1 MGRVTKQQETEPW
14 KVRLKGRVE
23 TMKKKVKLSEEW
35 NGHAAGTVLEV
46 DAATFAKIVEEGAG
60 KEYTEAADTE
70 SKAFAAIQKG
80 MIDKAMDAV
89 GGAVEAKLKEMA
101 SDPSKMI
108 HISVKDK
115 SDDDPT
121 FGYLPGNTKTK
132 SQLLED
138 AEGKGGVHFAFGRF
152 AVDVKKATEGGRMSE
167 TLMKCK
173 ERSDKMVTKA
183 AGDGLLAG
191 DDESGGY
198 LIFSA
203 ASAMIQSAALESAIV
218 RPRANKVTM
227 GTQLLRI
234 PYLRDLD
241 HSSGT
246 VYGGI
251 KIYFDDENAEGTA
264 SKPKLEMLEFK
275 LKKMTAM
282 GYASEEWIK
291 WSPVSLGS
299 WLIPKFGEATGFK
312 EDLCFLGGPGA
323 SQPLGIRNAPCK
335 IQVAFEDGQDASTF
349 VLENSTAMFSR
360 LKFKNA
366 SKVCWIMNQTV
377 FPQLPLFN
385 VTVSAGG
392 SAVFTNS
399 VLGAPGQSLWGY
411 PIVWTEK
418 VPALGT
424 AGCVMLVDFSDYTV
438 ADDQGGPAIAQS
450 IHLKFDLGQT
460 AFRMTKYIDGQNES
474 VAAMTPVYGSTLS
487 PVVEFKATA

>member
-1 MGRVTKQQETEPW
+1 
-14 KVRLKGRVE
+14 
-23 TMKKKVKLSEEW
+23 MKKKVKLNKSW
-35 NGHAAGTVLEV
+35 MGHAEGTILEV
-46 DAATFAKIVEEGAG
+46 DEATLKSIQDDKAGEVYDDSLDVKLEAATK
-60 KEYTEAADTE
+60 
-70 SKAFAAIQKG
+70 SMQ
-80 MIDKAMDAV
+80 DKVTVA
-89 GGAVEAKLKEMA
+89 AVEAVEKKLKEMA
-101 SDPSKMI
+101 EGKSKMI
-108 HISVKDK
+108 HISVKDN

-121 FGYLPGNTKTK
+121 FGYLPGCTK
-132 SQLLED
+132 SAKDLSKDE
-138 AEGKGGVHFAFGRF
+138 VSFAFGRF
-152 AVDVKKATEGGRMSE
+152 AVDVQKAARGGRE
-167 TLMKCK
+167 PEQLMKCR
-173 ERSDKMVTKA
+173 ERSEKMVTKA

-203 ASAMIQSAALESAIV
+203 ASAMIQAASLENAIV
-218 RPRANKVTM
+218 RPRANRVTM
-227 GTQLLRI
+227 ATQLLRI

-241 HSSGT
+241 HSTGT
-246 VYGGI
+246 VFGGI

-264 SKPKLEMLEFK
+264 SKPKLEMIEFK

-299 WLIPKFGEATGFK
+299 WLIPKFGEAVGFK

-323 SQPLGIRNAPCK
+323 SQPLGIRNAGCK
-335 IQVAFEDGQDASTF
+335 IQVAFEAGQDASTF
-349 VLENSTAMFSR
+349 VLENSTAMFAR

-366 SKVCWIMNQTV
+366 AKVASVMNQTV

-385 VTVSAGG
+385 IQSGTGS

-411 PIVWTEK
+411 PTVWTEK

-438 ADDQGGPAIAQS
+438 ADDQSGPEVAQS

-474 VAAMTPVYGSTLS
+474 ATAMTPVYGSTLS

>member
-1 MGRVTKQQETEPW
+1 
-14 KVRLKGRVE
+14 
-23 TMKKKVKLSEEW
+23 MKRKVKIVKEW
-35 NGHAAGTVLEV
+35 NGHSIDTVLEV
-46 DAATFAKIVEEGAG
+46 DEKTFASILEDKAG
-60 KEYTEAADTE
+60 VEYTDTKAEDFATVQKSMITKATDAA
-70 SKAFAAIQKG
+70 
-80 MIDKAMDAV
+80 V
-89 GGAVEAKLKEMA
+89 VAVEAKLKEMA
-101 SDPSKMI
+101 SDTSKMI
-108 HISVKDK
+108 HISVKDR

-121 FGYLPGNTKTK
+121 FGYLPDNAK
-132 SQLLED
+132 SQKDLSKNEV
-138 AEGKGGVHFAFGRF
+138 AFAFGRF
-152 AVDVKKATEGGRMSE
+152 AVDVQKAARGGRESE
-167 TLMKCK
+167 VLMKCR
-173 ERSDKMVTKA
+173 ERSEKLVTKA
-183 AGDGLLAG
+183 AGDGMIVG
-191 DDESGGY
+191 GDESGGY

-203 ASAMIQSAALESAIV
+203 ASAMIQASSLEASIV

-227 GTQLLRI
+227 ATQLLRI
-234 PYLRDLD
+234 PYLRDTD
-241 HSSGT
+241 HSTGT

-299 WLIPKFGEATGFK
+299 WLIPKFGEAVGFK
-312 EDLCFLGGPGA
+312 EDLCFLGGPGGA
-323 SQPLGIRNAPCK
+323 QPLGIRNAPGK
-335 IQVAFEDGQDASTF
+335 IQIAFETAQDASTF
-349 VLENSTAMFSR
+349 VLENSTNMFAR
-360 LKFKNA
+360 LKFKKA
-366 SKVCWIMNQTV
+366 GSVCWVMNQTV

-385 VTVSAGG
+385 IQSGTGS

-424 AGCVMLVDFSDYTV
+424 AGCVLLTDFSDYTI
-438 ADDQGGPAIAQS
+438 ADDQSGPEIAQS

-474 VAAMTPVYGSTLS
+474 ATAVTPAYGSTLS
-487 PVVEFKATA
+487 PVIEFKATA

>member
-1 MGRVTKQQETEPW
+1 
-14 KVRLKGRVE
+14 
-23 TMKKKVKLSEEW
+23 MKKKVKLSKEW

-46 DAATFAKIVEEGAG
+46 DAATFAKILDEEAG
-60 KEYTEAADTE
+60 TEYKEEEAEKSFLAVQKSMIT
-70 SKAFAAIQKG
+70 KATDAA
-80 MIDKAMDAV
+80 V
-89 GGAVEAKLKEMA
+89 TAVEAKLKEMA
-101 SDPSKMI
+101 SDTTKMI
-108 HISVKDK
+108 HISVKDR

-121 FGYLPGNTKTK
+121 GGYLPGNTKNK
-132 SQLLED
+132 AQLLAD
-138 AEGKGGVHFAFGRF
+138 KEGKSAVNFAFGRF
-152 AVDVKKATEGGRMSE
+152 AVDVQKATRGGRE
-167 TLMKCK
+167 PEQLMKCR
-173 ERSDKMVTKA
+173 ERSEKLITKA
-183 AGDGLLAG
+183 AGDGMLAG
-191 DDESGGY
+191 DDEAGGY

-203 ASAMIQSAALESAIV
+203 ASAMIQAAALENAIV
-218 RPRANKVTM
+218 RPRANSVTM

-234 PYLRDLD
+234 PYLRDTD
-241 HSSGT
+241 HSTGT
-246 VYGGI
+246 VFGGI
-251 KIYFDDENAEGTA
+251 KIYFDDENSEGTA
-264 SKPKLEMLEFK
+264 SKPKLEQLEFK

-299 WLIPKFGEATGFK
+299 WLIPKFGEAIGFK
-312 EDLCFLGGPGA
+312 EDLTFLGGKGA

-335 IQVAFEDGQDASTF
+335 IQIAFESGQDASTF
-349 VLENSTAMFSR
+349 VLENSTNMFAR
-360 LKFKNA
+360 LKFRNA
-366 SKVCWIMNQTV
+366 AKVAWVMNQTV

-424 AGCVMLVDFSDYTV
+424 AGCVLLVDFSDYTI
-438 ADDQGGPAIAQS
+438 ADDQGGPEIAQS

-460 AFRMTKYIDGQNES
+460 AFRMTKYIDGQNETVS
-474 VAAMTPVYGSTLS
+474 AMTPAYGSTLS

>member
-1 MGRVTKQQETEPW
+1 MKRKCKITK
-14 KVRLKGRVE
+14 
-23 TMKKKVKLSEEW
+23 EW
-35 NGHAAGTVLEV
+35 NGHAVDTVLEV
-46 DAATFAKIVEEGAG
+46 DEKTFASILEDKAG
-60 KEYTEAADTE
+60 VEYTDTKSE
-70 SKAFAAIQKG
+70 DFAAVQKS
-80 MIDKAMDAV
+80 MITKATDAAV
-89 GGAVEAKLKEMA
+89 VAVEAKLKEMA
-101 SDPSKMI
+101 SDTSKMI
-108 HISVKDK
+108 HISVKDR

-121 FGYLPGNTKTK
+121 FGYLPDNAKCQK
-132 SQLLED
+132 DLSKNEV
-138 AEGKGGVHFAFGRF
+138 AFAFGRF
-152 AVDVKKATEGGRMSE
+152 AVDVQKAARGGRESE
-167 TLMKCK
+167 VLMKCR
-173 ERSDKMVTKA
+173 ERSEKLVTKA
-183 AGDGLLAG
+183 AGDGMIVG
-191 DDESGGY
+191 GDESGGY

-203 ASAMIQSAALESAIV
+203 ASAMIQAASLEASIV

-227 GTQLLRI
+227 ATQLLRI
-234 PYLRDLD
+234 PYLRDTD
-241 HSSGT
+241 HSTGT

-299 WLIPKFGEATGFK
+299 WLIPKFGEAVGFK
-312 EDLCFLGGPGA
+312 EDLCFLGGPGGA
-323 SQPLGIRNAPCK
+323 QPLGIRNAPGK
-335 IQVAFEDGQDASTF
+335 IQIAFETDQDATTF
-349 VLENSTAMFSR
+349 VLENSTNMFAR
-360 LKFKNA
+360 LKFKKA
-366 SKVCWIMNQTV
+366 GSVCWVMNQTV

-385 VTVSAGG
+385 IQSGTGS

-424 AGCVMLVDFSDYTV
+424 AGCVLLTDFSDYTI
-438 ADDQGGPAIAQS
+438 ADDQSGPEIAQS

-474 VAAMTPVYGSTLS
+474 ATAMTPAYGSTLS
-487 PVVEFKATA
+487 PVIEFKATA

>member
-1 MGRVTKQQETEPW
+1 
-14 KVRLKGRVE
+14 
-23 TMKKKVKLSEEW
+23 MKKKVKLSKEW

-46 DAATFAKIVEEGAG
+46 DEATFAKILDEEAG
-60 KEYTEAADTE
+60 TEYKEEEAEKSFLAVQKSMIT
-70 SKAFAAIQKG
+70 KATDAA
-80 MIDKAMDAV
+80 V
-89 GGAVEAKLKEMA
+89 TAVEAKLKEMA

-152 AVDVKKATEGGRMSE
+152 AVDVKRATEGGRMSE

-183 AGDGLLAG
+183 AGDGMLAG

-203 ASAMIQSAALESAIV
+203 ASAMIQSAALENSIV

-335 IQVAFEDGQDASTF
+335 IQVAFESGQDASTF

-366 SKVCWIMNQTV
+366 SKVCWVMNQTV

-385 VTVSAGG
+385 VLMSTGTETAPTVSHSSEPSLKYSLYLPPSMAVTFIRAAIT
-392 SAVFTNS
+392 SAFSPGANTATFFT
-399 VLGAPGQSLWGY
+399 
-411 PIVWTEK
+411 
-418 VPALGT
+418 
-424 AGCVMLVDFSDYTV
+424 
-438 ADDQGGPAIAQS
+438 
-450 IHLKFDLGQT
+450 
-460 AFRMTKYIDGQNES
+460 
-474 VAAMTPVYGSTLS
+474 GSTVDS
-487 PVVEFKATA
+487 VFFFAIVPSVE

>member
-1 MGRVTKQQETEPW
+1 
-14 KVRLKGRVE
+14 
-23 TMKKKVKLSEEW
+23 MKKKVKLLKDW
-35 NGHAAGTVLEV
+35 KGHSADSVLEV
-46 DAATFAKIVEEGAG
+46 DEET
-60 KEYTEAADTE
+60 YTELIDGGIGEAYKEDEKSFLAVQKSMIAKATDAAV
-70 SKAFAAIQKG
+70 S
-80 MIDKAMDAV
+80 
-89 GGAVEAKLKEMA
+89 AVETKLKEMA
-101 SDPSKMI
+101 SDTSKMI
-108 HISVKDK
+108 HISVKDR

-132 SQLLED
+132 AQLLAD
-138 AEGKGGVHFAFGRF
+138 REGKSAVNFAFGRF
-152 AVDVKKATEGGRMSE
+152 AVDVKRSAENAGQMSE
-167 TLMKCK
+167 TLLKCK
-173 ERSDKMVTKA
+173 QRSEKLITKA
-183 AGDGLLAG
+183 AGDGMLAG

-203 ASAMIQSAALESAIV
+203 ASAMIQAAALESAIV
-218 RPRANKVTM
+218 RPRANSVTM

-234 PYLRDLD
+234 PYLRDTD
-241 HSSGT
+241 HSTGT
-246 VYGGI
+246 VFGGI

-264 SKPKLEMLEFK
+264 SKPKLEQLEFK

-299 WLIPKFGEATGFK
+299 WLIPKFGEAIGFK
-312 EDLCFLGGPGA
+312 EDLCFLGGAGA

-335 IQVAFEDGQDASTF
+335 VQIAFEDGQDVSTF
-349 VLENSTAMFSR
+349 VLENSTNMFAR
-360 LKFKNA
+360 LKFRNA
-366 SKVCWIMNQTV
+366 AKVAWVMNQTV

-424 AGCVMLVDFSDYTV
+424 AGCVLLVDFSDYTI
-438 ADDQGGPAIAQS
+438 ADDQGGPEIAQS

-460 AFRMTKYIDGQNES
+460 AFRMTKYIDGQNETVS
-474 VAAMTPVYGSTLS
+474 AMTPTYGSTLS

>member
-1 MGRVTKQQETEPW
+1 MKRKCKITK
-14 KVRLKGRVE
+14 
-23 TMKKKVKLSEEW
+23 EW
-35 NGHAAGTVLEV
+35 NGHAIDTVLEV
-46 DAATFAKIVEEGAG
+46 DEKTFASIIADQAG
-60 KEYTEAADTE
+60 VEYTDT
-70 SKAFAAIQKG
+70 KAEDFAAVQKG
-80 MIDKAMDAV
+80 MITKATDA
-89 GGAVEAKLKEMA
+89 AVEAVEKKLKEMA
-101 SDPSKMI
+101 SDTSKMI
-108 HISVKDK
+108 HISVKDR

-132 SQLLED
+132 SQLLSD
-138 AEGKGGVHFAFGRF
+138 AEGKGAVHFAFGRF
-152 AVDVKKATEGGRMSE
+152 AVDVKRSAENAGQMSE

-173 ERSDKMVTKA
+173 QRSEQMVTKA
-183 AGDGLLAG
+183 AGDGMLVG
-191 DDESGGY
+191 NDESGGY

-203 ASAMIQSAALESAIV
+203 ASAMIQSSALENSIV

-234 PYLRDLD
+234 PYLRDTD
-241 HSSGT
+241 HSTGT

-323 SQPLGIRNAPCK
+323 AQPLGIRNAPCK
-335 IQVAFEDGQDASTF
+335 IQVAFESGQDASTF

-366 SKVCWIMNQTV
+366 SKVCWVMNQTV

-474 VAAMTPVYGSTLS
+474 VSAMTPTYGSTLS